1 MVGVLLSI
9 PHETEQSSQQRT
21 IWSQKSTVLL
31 WSNSSP
37 DQLEWIRSG
46 TRRTYSC
53 VCSYSNSMYI
63 KSIIYNMYLCFEVAS
78 AHWTDFPVPEMVWA
92 WGWQREGLQVTEMNY
107 NELFKKKK
115 IRIRRNLIPQTACT
129 VEAYVVLS
137 YVDKW
142 EQERFLDRRSSWN
155 SLTSVSRLGET
166 WVETLRVGLK
176 SKLSNNIAIK
186 MSKGLWICSSGQIL
200 DRVGHAVHVLE
211 QREHYLGKDESRDGW
226 EMICTC
232 LSILSFLIT
241 YEDSAA
247 VSVRHRFRIPLP
259 SAGIV
264 SAAEWAL
271 TYL

>member
-115 IRIRRNLIPQTACT
+115 NSDQTKLDSTNCMHCWGICCSLLRRQMRAGKI
-129 VEAYVVLS
+129 
-137 YVDKW
+137 
-142 EQERFLDRRSSWN
+142 
-155 SLTSVSRLGET
+155 SRQK
-166 WVETLRVGLK
+166 V
-176 SKLSNNIAIK
+176 
-186 MSKGLWICSSGQIL
+186 IL
-200 DRVGHAVHVLE
+200 E
-211 QREHYLGKDESRDGW
+211 
-226 EMICTC
+226 
-232 LSILSFLIT
+232 
-241 YEDSAA
+241 
-247 VSVRHRFRIPLP
+247 
-259 SAGIV
+259 
-264 SAAEWAL
+264 
-271 TYL
+271 